1 MVTGFFPK
9 QKAYIEK
16 EIGTGI
22 LKTSDRDF
30 EKEELWHKQM
40 LDGGFKYN
48 EEYNFYFSKDG
59 ALMDDTNA
67 TLAEYFSNERH
78 LECIT
83 NGYEVAVGE
92 ASPLGKMCGLKNGI
106 YCKNYLEVIE
116 NLEREKETGMQ
127 K

>member
-48 EEYNFYFSKDG
+48 EEFNFYFSKDG

-83 NGYEVAVGE
+83 NGNNTVSIFNTFVSMLNVYVFN
-92 ASPLGKMCGLKNGI
+92 SL
-106 YCKNYLEVIE
+106 
-116 NLEREKETGMQ
+116 
-127 K
+127 